1 MRRKA
6 KDQET
11 ESPRMTPRFG
21 TPPVRH
27 QAYRPRPGVYAILP
41 SDAGLLLTFQE
52 APEPELQ
59 LPGGGID
66 PGESPLQALH
76 REVREETG
84 WKIADARRLG
94 VYRRFAYMP
103 EYDIWAEKICT
114 IFVATPVLQLSEPTE
129 PGHSVIWASAEQAT
143 ELLASSGDAAF
154 VARHI
159 RDLR

>member
-1 MRRKA
+1 MI
-6 KDQET
+6 
-11 ESPRMTPRFG
+11 PRYGETPRQG
-21 TPPVRH
+21 I
-27 QAYRPRPGVYAILP
+27 AYRPRPGVYAILP
-41 SDAGLLLTFQE
+41 GDSGLLLTRQE
-52 APEPELQ
+52 EPSPEIQ

-84 WKIADARRLG
+84 WRIAGARRLG

-103 EYDIWAEKICT
+103 EYDMWAEKICT

-159 RDLR
+159 QSLR